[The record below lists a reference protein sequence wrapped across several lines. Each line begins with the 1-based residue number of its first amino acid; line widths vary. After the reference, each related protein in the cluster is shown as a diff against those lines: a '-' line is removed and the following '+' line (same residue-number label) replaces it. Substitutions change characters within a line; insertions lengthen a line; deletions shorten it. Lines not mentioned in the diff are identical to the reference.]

1 MSERKREGGGLPLRV
16 LTAIGILVSVLA
28 GGTSLLLSVRPG
40 LRPCFGG
47 SNATFTGAPVFPHVR
62 FRDHQIRVGVPR
74 EDAAKEPNL
83 LGAEVRFSYRASD
96 LRGAELPLTWS
107 LVTIEKDG
115 ALGAVVPGQ
124 DRALAM
130 TVKPNACTENGGKD
144 LWVLV
149 PSPQK
154 RYRIVLELY
163 RNARRDN
170 RLALMETS
178 IFHG

>member
-1 MSERKREGGGLPLRV
+1 VSERKRDGGGLPLRV
-16 LTAIGILVSVLA
+16 ITAIGILVSVLV
-28 GGTSLLLSVRPG
+28 GGSSLLLSVRPG
-40 LRPCFGG
+40 LRPCLGG
-47 SNATFTGAPVFPHVR
+47 SNASFTGAPVFPHVL
-62 FRDHQIRVGVPR
+62 FRDHQIRMGVPR
-74 EDAAKEPNL
+74 QDAAKEPNL

-107 LVTIEKDG
+107 LVTVEKDG
-115 ALGAVVPGQ
+115 TLGAVVPGE

-130 TVKPNACTENGGKD
+130 TVKPDACTENGGKD

-149 PSPQK
+149 PSPRK

-163 RNARRDN
+163 QSTRRDN

>member
-1 MSERKREGGGLPLRV
+1 LPLRV
-16 LTAIGILVSVLA
+16 ITAIGILVSVLV
-28 GGTSLLLSVRPG
+28 GGSSLLLSVRPG
-40 LRPCFGG
+40 LRPCLGG
-47 SNATFTGAPVFPHVR
+47 SNASFTGAPVFPHVL
-62 FRDHQIRVGVPR
+62 FRDHQIRMGVPR
-74 EDAAKEPNL
+74 QDAAKEPNL

-107 LVTIEKDG
+107 LVTVEKDG
-115 ALGAVVPGQ
+115 TLGAVVPGE

-130 TVKPNACTENGGKD
+130 TVKPDACTTNGGKD

-149 PSPQK
+149 PSPRK

-163 RNARRDN
+163 QSTRRDN

>member
-1 MSERKREGGGLPLRV
+1 MSERKRDGGGLPLRL
-16 LTAIGILVSVLA
+16 LTAIGIVVSVLV
-28 GGTSLLLSVRPG
+28 GGSSLLLSLRPG
-40 LRPCFGG
+40 LRPCLGG
-47 SNATFTGAPVFPHVR
+47 STASFTGAPVFPHVR
-62 FRDHQIRVGVPR
+62 FWDHQIRVGVPR
-74 EDAAKEPNL
+74 QDVVKDPNL

-107 LVTIEKDG
+107 LVTVEKDG
-115 ALGAVVPGQ
+115 ALGAVVPGE

-130 TVKPNACTENGGKD
+130 TVKPNSCTENGGKD

-149 PSPQK
+149 PDPRK

-163 RNARRDN
+163 GNATRDN